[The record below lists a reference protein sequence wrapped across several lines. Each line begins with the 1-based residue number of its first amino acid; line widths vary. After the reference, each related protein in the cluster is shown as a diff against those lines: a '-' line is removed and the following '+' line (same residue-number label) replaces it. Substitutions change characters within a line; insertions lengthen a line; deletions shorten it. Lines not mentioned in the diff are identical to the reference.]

1 MSFII
6 FLGVAGI
13 TVAITVNGF
22 NAIAINANS
31 SRIDA
36 NITYDDETN
45 TSSIAN
51 HGNLLPISD
60 SLVTLGTED
69 SRVLKVKFNVSGVE
83 SNPDNV
89 IYDVVLRDIDIDCEL
104 RTNELKWK
112 LYKNDIILSE
122 GNLSPSFDI
131 MENNRLVLTNT
142 QENLSANI
150 DKYTFLLWIS
160 ESCEGSITGC
170 FPYMD
175 QSEYLNKKLNG
186 NIKIELST
194 KSKKELKRVTSR
206 ENACA

>member
-112 LYKNDIILSE
+112 LYRMIL
-122 GNLSPSFDI
+122 
-131 MENNRLVLTNT
+131 
-142 QENLSANI
+142 
-150 DKYTFLLWIS
+150 Y
-160 ESCEGSITGC
+160 
-170 FPYMD
+170 
-175 QSEYLNKKLNG
+175 
-186 NIKIELST
+186 
-194 KSKKELKRVTSR
+194 
-206 ENACA
+206 

>member
-1 MSFII
+1 
-6 FLGVAGI
+6 
-13 TVAITVNGF
+13 
-22 NAIAINANS
+22 
-31 SRIDA
+31 
-36 NITYDDETN
+36 
-45 TSSIAN
+45 
-51 HGNLLPISD
+51 
-60 SLVTLGTED
+60 
-69 SRVLKVKFNVSGVE
+69 
-83 SNPDNV
+83 
-89 IYDVVLRDIDIDCEL
+89 
-104 RTNELKWK
+104 
-112 LYKNDIILSE
+112 
-122 GNLSPSFDI
+122 

>member
-1 MSFII
+1 LKLFNIIDKNAKLFFIMSFII

-112 LYKNDIILSE
+112 LYRMIL
-122 GNLSPSFDI
+122 
-131 MENNRLVLTNT
+131 
-142 QENLSANI
+142 
-150 DKYTFLLWIS
+150 Y
-160 ESCEGSITGC
+160 
-170 FPYMD
+170 
-175 QSEYLNKKLNG
+175 
-186 NIKIELST
+186 
-194 KSKKELKRVTSR
+194 
-206 ENACA
+206 